1 MTAAYNSGSTMG
13 RTLESLEPG
22 TPVFAGETRIGEVR
36 GSYTEANSRSV
47 ELVVVYHDA
56 RGENV
61 AVPSSEIESV
71 TDRGVQ
77 LMRQQADQY
86 QDLAP
91 FDPARFPTMK
101 PLK

>member
-1 MTAAYNSGSTMG
+1 MTAAYTSGSTMA

-22 TPVFAGETRIGEVR
+22 TPVFAGDTRVGEVR
-36 GSYTEANSRSV
+36 AAYTQSGSRSV
-47 ELVVVYHDA
+47 EMLVVYHDA
-56 RGENV
+56 RGEEV

-71 TDRGVQ
+71 DDAGVQ

-86 QDLAP
+86 HDLAP
-91 FDPARFPTMK
+91 FSPARFPTMK